1 MSSFQSL
8 VSHFRSLRCGIHWAT
23 RAGRR
28 PPRRAYDFLK
38 VVWFFFDTIRG
49 KGGMNIRQFDA
60 KHGQLPAAPKGTRL
74 VKLTFESCPGSSLAI
89 HLAQASPTAS
99 FDHHGI
105 TNDAWWKIECSGLP
119 DRYFRTS
126 RGSHSISELLRRYGF
141 QDSSGCVNHRRVV
154 AHFAPTHTNLK
165 LSGVPEHLRTANGV
179 PQFYPKSGVCWFC
192 AMCWTS
198 VANDQMREL
207 ISSHIPDEDLRHAYG
222 RSIFERNSAETFR
235 KRLWNE
241 YKVGDNV
248 DMPAEMDGQNGFS
261 QFSVM
266 AAKLGIPMYRLRER
280 HGKLQQIDPRVT
292 DQVGKTRTLRT
303 PKEGEPHILA
313 IRFQDGDHQKF
324 PMMRR
329 VTFRGQRYRFVGAYM
344 GQRKCGH
351 QIGMASPTGD
361 WRDWSIADADLH
373 KDGIGPIFIRFD
385 GDKWRENWWKAWGEL
400 VHVTKFGMGNNEFC
414 SLSPHNPPNNS
425 LDKYRG
431 STTFGTNSID
441 MLYLPA

>member
-1 MSSFQSL
+1 
-8 VSHFRSLRCGIHWAT
+8 
-23 RAGRR
+23 
-28 PPRRAYDFLK
+28 
-38 VVWFFFDTIRG
+38 
-49 KGGMNIRQFDA
+49 
-60 KHGQLPAAPKGTRL
+60 
-74 VKLTFESCPGSSLAI
+74 
-89 HLAQASPTAS
+89 
-99 FDHHGI
+99 
-105 TNDAWWKIECSGLP
+105 
-119 DRYFRTS
+119 
-126 RGSHSISELLRRYGF
+126 
-141 QDSSGCVNHRRVV
+141 
-154 AHFAPTHTNLK
+154 
-165 LSGVPEHLRTANGV
+165 
-179 PQFYPKSGVCWFC
+179 
-192 AMCWTS
+192 MCWTS

-207 ISSHIPDEDLRHAYG
+207 ISSHIPDEDLRHVYG
-222 RSIFERNSAETFR
+222 RSIFERNSAEAFR

-241 YKVGDNV
+241 YKVGDDV

-280 HGKLQQIDPRVT
+280 NGKLQHIDPRVT
-292 DQVGKTRTLRT
+292 DQAGKTRTLRT
-303 PKEGEPHILA
+303 PNGDEPHILA

-329 VTFRGQRYRFVGAYM
+329 VTFRGRRYRFVGAYM

-385 GDKWRENWWKAWGEL
+385 GEKWRENWWKAWGEL

-414 SLSPHNPPNNS
+414 SLSPHNPPNDS
-425 LDKYRG
+425 LDRYRG
-431 STTFGTNSID
+431 SKTTGTNSID